1 MPKIKFLTGDRAGEI
16 VEVQDGY
23 LAFKAKT
30 RDIDWELIIPEKKQ
44 NSGTL
49 IHATEDSEKG
59 YSDAWDKLSEGQKD
73 SVRKQFKILKKRAD
87 GFYLVDN
94 INKAGNSIHQSS
106 LLQVVNIKDAKAS
119 AIQKSKRDSQIIS
132 RFKSLLTELVEDDSI
147 FGLGFDNDEIEKD
160 ELKDLISKLSVNTE
174 LLAKDVEIE
183 RLNMI
188 MKSK

>member
-16 VEVQDGY
+16 VEVQEGY
-23 LAFKAKT
+23 LAFKSKT

-49 IHATEDSEKG
+49 IHTTEDSEKG
-59 YSDAWDKLSEGQKD
+59 YFDAWDKLSEGQKD

-106 LLQVVNIKDAKAS
+106 LLQVVNIKDAKSS

-160 ELKDLISKLSVNTE
+160 ELKDLISKLIV
-174 LLAKDVEIE
+174 KY
-183 RLNMI
+183 
-188 MKSK
+188 